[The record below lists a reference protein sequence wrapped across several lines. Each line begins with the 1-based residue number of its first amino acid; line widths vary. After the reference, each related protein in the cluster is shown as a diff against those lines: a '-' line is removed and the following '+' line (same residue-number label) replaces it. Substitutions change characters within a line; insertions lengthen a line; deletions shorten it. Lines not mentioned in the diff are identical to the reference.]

1 MAKGGRKVA
10 WLVAATLSSLAS
22 LPTMADPGSES
33 FDRYLLDLRQRM
45 QAVDSG
51 SYWVSTQVDQ
61 GAFER
66 YLAVL
71 GQSAGGPTMTDTAV
85 VVASL
90 NAQPLRSFNAYL
102 AYLGQRMRVDAGPP
116 GPLLKTDN
124 GTAPFD
130 RYIEEINYRIQSQYQ
145 ADAVM
150 GF

>member
-22 LPTMADPGSES
+22 LPAVADPGSES

-71 GQSAGGPTMTDTAV
+71 GQSAGGPTMTDTAIV
-85 VVASL
+85 AASL